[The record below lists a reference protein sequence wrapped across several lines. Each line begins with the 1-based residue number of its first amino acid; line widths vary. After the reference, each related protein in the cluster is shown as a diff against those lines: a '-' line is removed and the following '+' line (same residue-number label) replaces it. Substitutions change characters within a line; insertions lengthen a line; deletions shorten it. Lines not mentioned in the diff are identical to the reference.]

1 MRFRGG
7 PGDFGARLNRV
18 RRLLEEEGAGS
29 AAEPLRLLEAV
40 LRHQQ
45 GRVQAVAPAPLGTAG
60 IRPLLDLEAAVG
72 PVAAEIVVAVAA
84 LDVAGGVLPAPLA
97 EAGRGLAEG
106 SEDGRRAVVEGWLGD
121 GPGVDPRAAF
131 WARVGAGPAL
141 EPAAAAVELPTR
153 EEWAEPLCPA
163 CGGPAQA
170 SAIAPE
176 TGEFMAGS
184 PRFLVCGR
192 CASWW
197 AFPRA
202 TCPWCGEDD
211 PRRLVPY
218 VPDGRRF
225 VRVDAC
231 ETCRSYT
238 KTFDLREPGAKD
250 VVPLVDDVATLALD
264 VWAHEQGLERH
275 VVSLAGV

>member
-7 PGDFGARLNRV
+7 PGDFGARLARV
-18 RRLLEEEGAGS
+18 RHLISGPE
-29 AAEPLRLLEAV
+29 AAAAAPLGVLEAV
-40 LRHQQ
+40 LVHQENRTPAVAKQ
-45 GRVQAVAPAPLGTAG
+45 QIGSFPALDLQAAVAPIAG
-60 IRPLLDLEAAVG
+60 EIAIAVS
-72 PVAAEIVVAVAA
+72 A
-84 LDVAGGVLPAPLA
+84 LAGARSMPAPLA
-97 EAGRGLAEG
+97 EAGRELGER
-106 SEDGRRAVVEGWLGD
+106 SDEERRAAVEAWLAD
-121 GPGVDPRAAF
+121 GTAVDPRAAF
-131 WARVGAGPAL
+131 WARV
-141 EPAAAAVELPTR
+141 AAAPVLELAAAGVEPPGK
-153 EEWAEPLCPA
+153 EQWAEPVCPA
-163 CGGPAQA
+163 CGGSPQV
-170 SAIAPE
+170 SVIAPE

-184 PRFLVCGR
+184 PRLLVCGR

-197 AFPRA
+197 FFPRA

-225 VRVDAC
+225 VRIDAC
-231 ETCRSYT
+231 ETCRSYV

-264 VWAHEQGLERH
+264 VWAHQQDLDRH